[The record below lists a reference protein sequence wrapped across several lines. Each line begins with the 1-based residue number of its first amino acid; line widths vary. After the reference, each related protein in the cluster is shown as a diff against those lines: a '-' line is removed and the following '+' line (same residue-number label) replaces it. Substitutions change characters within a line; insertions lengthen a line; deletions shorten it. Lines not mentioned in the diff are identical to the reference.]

1 MEESAESKPQEKA
14 SHKAKKIDKPKKPG
28 LIRRTLSNLK
38 GKPAQYKRVI
48 SIARKPEKEEFISSV
63 KITGTG
69 MALIGVIGFIIFL
82 LYFLVR
88 SL

>member
-1 MEESAESKPQEKA
+1 MEESQQSKPQEKA
-14 SHKAKKIDKPKKPG
+14 SHKAKKIDKPKGPG
-28 LIRRTLSNLK
+28 LFAKIK
-38 GKPAQYKRVI
+38 GKISQYKRVV

-63 KITGTG
+63 KITGSG

>member
-1 MEESAESKPQEKA
+1 MEESQQSKPQEKT
-14 SHKAKKIDKPKKPG
+14 SHKAKKIDKPKGPG
-28 LIRRTLSNLK
+28 LLTKIK
-38 GKPAQYKRVI
+38 GKLAQYKRVTN
-48 SIARKPEKEEFISSV
+48 IARKPEKEEFISSV

-69 MALIGVIGFIIFL
+69 MALIGIIGFIIFL